1 MIQVHQN
8 RKQRQ
13 SKWEEKITSKYRLST
28 KKFKYEDVDGLKVM
42 GQENKC
48 LVYTNEMKDCIAI
61 LVSDK
66 AVLRTKHYQK
76 KRVIT

>member
-1 MIQVHQN
+1 
-8 RKQRQ
+8 
-13 SKWEEKITSKYRLST
+13 
-28 KKFKYEDVDGLKVM
+28 M

-48 LVYTNEMKDCIAI
+48 LVYTNERKDCIAI

-66 AVLRTKHYQK
+66 AVLRTKTSQK